1 MNIYFARYC
10 IAVIGL
16 IINIFFGFSQI
27 KNNPVIDW
35 EVITELPDE
44 NGIPNKGL
52 AGSFAGVSNGVM
64 LIAGGANFQNKM
76 PWDGGKKF
84 FSDKI
89 YILEKKGDKY
99 NWQPRTFS
107 LPSPVAYGYSI
118 TTPKGV
124 LCIGGRNSEK
134 ILSNVFYIKWD
145 PSSENIIIE
154 ELPSLPV
161 PLAHLSASIIGEK
174 VYVAGGENLNKSTN
188 YFFSLNISNDYSLE
202 QKWVTL
208 PSTPGLSR
216 AFSVLQS
223 QSNGKEHG
231 LYLFSGRSY
240 DESGFVKI
248 LSDSYFFS
256 PNKNDWES
264 LDEKINFPVMAGNSF
279 ESGLEFV
286 FLPSGD
292 SGKEFMKI
300 RSLEDLINQFN
311 GLEKTTLLDSLKTSL
326 RDRLINHK
334 GFSKDILVYNTI
346 TKTKLKIGELPYG
359 VVTAPVV
366 NWNGDFF
373 IVSGEISP
381 GIRTP
386 SILRG
391 KINSVQDSFGFLN
404 TLVLFAYFVLLLFIG
419 FFFSKRQK
427 NTEDY
432 FKGNG
437 RIPWWAAGLSIFGTA
452 LSAITFIAIPAKA
465 YSTDWSYIWLNA
477 GILLV
482 APLLIYFYIPI
493 YRKLNIT
500 SAYHY
505 LELRFNVILRLI
517 GSISFV
523 LFQIGRIAV
532 VLFLPALAINVV
544 TELNIYTCILSMGL
558 LSLIYTLMGGIE
570 AVIWTDAM
578 QVIILL
584 GGALLSVFFIIYK
597 IDGGFFDII
606 NSAINLNKINTFNMV
621 LDFSKPTFWVVL
633 FGGYF
638 SSLATYA
645 CDQTMVQRYLTTED
659 ENGAVKS
666 LLTNMWLTIPA
677 TLIFFFVGTSLFVFF
692 KQYPDKMN
700 FSLTNGDAIFPW
712 YIVKEL
718 PNGVV
723 GLLISGIL
731 AAAMSSVSSSINS
744 AATSYCEDIHFR
756 FWNSR
761 KKLNLARLATLL
773 IGIIGTLSALF
784 MAEFEIK
791 SLWDIFQ
798 KILGLIIGSMSG
810 LFVLGVFF
818 KKANSIGALIGFTG
832 SLIFQIYISNFTN
845 LNLLLY
851 TASGMLMCVLIG
863 ILGSV
868 IFNKKIN
875 YG

>member
-1 MNIYFARYC
+1 
-10 IAVIGL
+10 
-16 IINIFFGFSQI
+16 
-27 KNNPVIDW
+27 
-35 EVITELPDE
+35 
-44 NGIPNKGL
+44 
-52 AGSFAGVSNGVM
+52 
-64 LIAGGANFQNKM
+64 M

-124 LCIGGRNSEK
+124 LCIGGRNSEKK

-292 SGKEFMKI
+292 SGKEYMKI

-373 IVSGEISP
+373 IVSGKSAQVFE
-381 GIRTP
+381 
-386 SILRG
+386 
-391 KINSVQDSFGFLN
+391 
-404 TLVLFAYFVLLLFIG
+404 LLQF
-419 FFFSKRQK
+419 
-427 NTEDY
+427 
-432 FKGNG
+432 
-437 RIPWWAAGLSIFGTA
+437 
-452 LSAITFIAIPAKA
+452 
-465 YSTDWSYIWLNA
+465 
-477 GILLV
+477 
-482 APLLIYFYIPI
+482 
-493 YRKLNIT
+493 
-500 SAYHY
+500 
-505 LELRFNVILRLI
+505 
-517 GSISFV
+517 
-523 LFQIGRIAV
+523 
-532 VLFLPALAINVV
+532 
-544 TELNIYTCILSMGL
+544 
-558 LSLIYTLMGGIE
+558 
-570 AVIWTDAM
+570 
-578 QVIILL
+578 
-584 GGALLSVFFIIYK
+584 
-597 IDGGFFDII
+597 
-606 NSAINLNKINTFNMV
+606 
-621 LDFSKPTFWVVL
+621 
-633 FGGYF
+633 
-638 SSLATYA
+638 
-645 CDQTMVQRYLTTED
+645 
-659 ENGAVKS
+659 
-666 LLTNMWLTIPA
+666 
-677 TLIFFFVGTSLFVFF
+677 
-692 KQYPDKMN
+692 
-700 FSLTNGDAIFPW
+700 
-712 YIVKEL
+712 
-718 PNGVV
+718 
-723 GLLISGIL
+723 
-731 AAAMSSVSSSINS
+731 
-744 AATSYCEDIHFR
+744 
-756 FWNSR
+756 
-761 KKLNLARLATLL
+761 
-773 IGIIGTLSALF
+773 
-784 MAEFEIK
+784 
-791 SLWDIFQ
+791 
-798 KILGLIIGSMSG
+798 
-810 LFVLGVFF
+810 
-818 KKANSIGALIGFTG
+818 
-832 SLIFQIYISNFTN
+832 
-845 LNLLLY
+845 
-851 TASGMLMCVLIG
+851 
-863 ILGSV
+863 
-868 IFNKKIN
+868 
-875 YG
+875 